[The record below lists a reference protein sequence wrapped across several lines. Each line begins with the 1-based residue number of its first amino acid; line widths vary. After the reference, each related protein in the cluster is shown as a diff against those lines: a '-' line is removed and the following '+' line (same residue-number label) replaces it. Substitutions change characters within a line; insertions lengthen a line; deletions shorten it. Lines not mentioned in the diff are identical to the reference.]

1 MMNSLREIFDEN
13 SETNKRMRKQAEEWK
28 QESIR
33 EKSCP
38 SCRYADLIDD
48 GQGYSHYECRLRK
61 KKTDI
66 LNEDKNCIYHRTKD
80 DYKILDYDR
89 KAILDVYLEAL
100 DLEISKNKSKAK
112 NSRAPEKRL
121 KYELA
126 EQQTEKLKN
135 TLVWLMGK

>member
-61 KKTDI
+61 KKTLKAFLNNIPPRLIALRVRCFSGDI
-66 LNEDKNCIYHRTKD
+66 YIVAMQNDSSQKEDTNYITLSTICF
-80 DYKILDYDR
+80 ILDIY
-89 KAILDVYLEAL
+89 
-100 DLEISKNKSKAK
+100 
-112 NSRAPEKRL
+112 
-121 KYELA
+121 
-126 EQQTEKLKN
+126 
-135 TLVWLMGK
+135 